1 MADSGVSRGLRLIA
15 LAAVAGIVAGAFGVY
30 FSGRLA
36 GNPAAAVD
44 CAGALHVAER
54 VKPFAKGE
62 VAAFQ
67 VAREPDKLSELA
79 LKKPDNSDA
88 TLAAFQGQ
96 TILLNLWATWCVPCR
111 REMPAL
117 DRLEQALGG
126 KDFQVVAVNLD
137 LTDPARAKAFLEQI
151 GVSSLAF
158 YSDPT
163 SGLVARLKGRGLVF
177 GLPTTILIDPKGCR
191 IGVVEGPAEW
201 DSEDAKRL
209 IEAAIG
215 EGKPRVGAVSGD
227 PDHVGKLI

>member
-1 MADSGVSRGLRLIA
+1 MADRGLSRGIRLVA

-30 FSGRLA
+30 FSGRFN

-44 CAGALHVAER
+44 CAGALQLADR
-54 VKPFAKGE
+54 VKPFARGE

-67 VAREPDKLSELA
+67 VAREPDSLSGLA

-88 TLAAFQGQ
+88 TLAAFRGQ

-126 KDFQVVAVNLD
+126 KDFHVVAVNLD
-137 LTDPARAKAFLEQI
+137 VTDPAHARAFLGQI
-151 GVSSLAF
+151 GVSRLAF

-163 SGLVARLKGRGLVF
+163 SGLVAKLKGRGLVF
-177 GLPTTILIDPKGCR
+177 GLPTSILIDPKGCR
-191 IGVVEGPAEW
+191 IGAVEGPAAW
-201 DSEDAKRL
+201 DSEDAKQL

-215 EGKPRVGAVSGD
+215 EAKPDAGATSGD
-227 PDHVGKLI
+227 LDHVGHRI